1 MATKVSI
8 TLKDNEGKEEIIKKS
23 FFGSEHLN
31 RYFDFATGGSVL
43 RMKFFSKK
51 MG

>member
-8 TLKDNEGKEEIIKKS
+8 TLKDNEGKEEIIKKT

-31 RYFDFATGGSVL
+31 RWVDRQDREVINIEYL
-43 RMKFFSKK
+43 
-51 MG
+51 

>member
-8 TLKDNEGKEEIIKKS
+8 TLKDNEGKQEIIKKS

-31 RYFDFATGGSVL
+31 RWVDRQDREVINIEYL
-43 RMKFFSKK
+43 
-51 MG
+51 

>member
-31 RYFDFATGGSVL
+31 RWVDRQDREVINIEYL
-43 RMKFFSKK
+43 
-51 MG
+51 